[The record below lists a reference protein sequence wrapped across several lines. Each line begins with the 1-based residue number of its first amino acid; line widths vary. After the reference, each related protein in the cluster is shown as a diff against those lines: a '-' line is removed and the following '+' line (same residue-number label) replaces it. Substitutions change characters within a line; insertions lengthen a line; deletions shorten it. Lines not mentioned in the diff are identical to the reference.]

1 MNFLN
6 LKGNLDLCKL
16 EINSTQHL
24 KKIILSKCCLT
35 TLPQFI
41 KESKLCEFLDLEDNK
56 LNEDSTD
63 FKGLT
68 NLLDLN
74 LNKNKFTTVPPSIYD
89 LKKLKSLAISRQI
102 KTIDHDIKNLKQLK
116 EIHLGWNDNTLR
128 KHYFL
133 LKNLKDIR

>member
-1 MNFLN
+1 M
-6 LKGNLDLCKL
+6 
-16 EINSTQHL
+16 
-24 KKIILSKCCLT
+24 
-35 TLPQFI
+35 
-41 KESKLCEFLDLEDNK
+41 DLENNK

-102 KTIDHDIKNLKQLK
+102 KTIDQNIKNLKQLK

-133 LKNLKDIR
+133 LKNLKDIG